1 MEAEAE
7 DKTITSVNDESE
19 HDEFPDDGELYL
31 SKKKSN
37 DTLIFFCHFFQ
48 GHKKALKRHVE
59 FVNQI
64 GFDAYAF
71 NLNDSP
77 KNHYYVPY
85 SERSHKFGMKHALAD
100 QIEDHVDLLMDSFP
114 NRKIVIFAFSNV
126 AGCAIE
132 AMARR
137 FKGKDWHKVV
147 ALIADSG
154 PGAQFFYSSYKL
166 LEQQMNVTSLPLKIL
181 GTPFV
186 AYGWSPSL
194 NKDIV
199 QDLNDFPE
207 GFPVLS
213 IRGWKDQ
220 LIAPKH
226 IDKIFDAVPKIQW
239 QKLSLTEAQHLTGL
253 RDFPQEYQPPVQAF
267 LEALQ

>member
-1 MEAEAE
+1 M
-7 DKTITSVNDESE
+7 KSSVASYEENL
-19 HDEFPDDGELYL
+19 HDEFPDDGELYF
-31 SKKKSN
+31 SENKSS

-48 GHKKALKRHVE
+48 GHKKALKRHIDMVKKL
-59 FVNQI
+59 

-77 KNHYYVPY
+77 KNHFYVPY

-100 QIEDHVDLLMDSFP
+100 QIEDHIDLLMEKFP
-114 NRKIVIFAFSNV
+114 NRKIAIFAFSNV

-137 FKGKDWHKVV
+137 FREGDWKSVV
-147 ALIADSG
+147 GLLADSG
-154 PGAQFFYSSYKL
+154 PGAEFFFSSYKL
-166 LEQQMNVTSLPLKIL
+166 LEHQLKISSLPLKIL
-181 GTPFV
+181 GTPIV

-199 QDLNDFPE
+199 ADLKSFPN
-207 GFPVLS
+207 GFPVMS

-226 IDKIFDAVPKIQW
+226 IDKIFEAAPNLLW

-253 RDFPQEYQPPVQAF
+253 RDFPDDYQPPVEMF
-267 LEALQ
+267 LKKLN

>member
-1 MEAEAE
+1 MDAE
-7 DKTITSVNDESE
+7 DKTPIVNYESE
-19 HDEFPDDGELYL
+19 HDELPDDGEFYF
-31 SKKKSN
+31 SNKKSSE
-37 DTLIFFCHFFQ
+37 TLIFFCHFFQ

-59 FVNQI
+59 FVKQI
-64 GFDAYAF
+64 GYDAYAF

-77 KNHYYVPY
+77 KSHFYVPY

-100 QIEDHVDLLMDSFP
+100 QIEDHLEILIDKFP
-114 NRKIVIFAFSNV
+114 KRKIVIFAFSNV

-137 FKGKDWHKVV
+137 FKDNDWKDVV
-147 ALIADSG
+147 GLITDSG
-154 PGAQFFYSSYKL
+154 PGAQFFYSSFKL
-166 LEQQMNVTSLPLKIL
+166 IEQQMKVTSLPLKIL

-194 NKDIV
+194 NKDIS
-199 QDLNDFPE
+199 QDLRSFPK

-220 LIAPKH
+220 LISPKH
-226 IDKIFDAVPKIQW
+226 IDQIFEAAPNIQW

-253 RDFPQEYQPPVQAF
+253 RDFPHEYQPPVESF
-267 LEALQ
+267 LADFK

>member
-1 MEAEAE
+1 MN
-7 DKTITSVNDESE
+7 SNYESQQ
-19 HDEFPDDGELYL
+19 HDEFPDDGELYP
-31 SKKKSN
+31 SKNKSS

-48 GHKKALKRHVE
+48 GHKKALKRHVDM
-59 FVNQI
+59 VNRF

-77 KNHYYVPY
+77 KNHFYIPY

-100 QIEDHVDLLMDSFP
+100 QIEDHLDLLTEKFP
-114 NRKIVIFAFSNV
+114 KRKIVVFAFSNV

-137 FKGKDWHKVV
+137 FRENDGKNVIG
-147 ALIADSG
+147 LITDSG

-166 LEQQMNVTSLPLKIL
+166 LEQQMKVTSLPLKIL

-199 QDLNDFPE
+199 SDLKTFPK
-207 GFPVLS
+207 GYPVLS

-220 LIAPKH
+220 LISPKH
-226 IDKIFDAVPKIQW
+226 IDQIFESAANIKW
-239 QKLSLTEAQHLTGL
+239 QKLSLTEAEHLTGL
-253 RDFPQEYQPPVQAF
+253 RDFPGDYQPPVADF
-267 LEALQ
+267 LANLE